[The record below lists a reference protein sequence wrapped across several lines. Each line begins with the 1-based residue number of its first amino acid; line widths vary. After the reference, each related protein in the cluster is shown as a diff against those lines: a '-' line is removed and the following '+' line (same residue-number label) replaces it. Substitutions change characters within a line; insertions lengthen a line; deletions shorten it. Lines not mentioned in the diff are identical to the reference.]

1 MRIDTV
7 ILAHAIEQTRLT
19 DPASYMLTTWN
30 VKRSGGSDET
40 GSGAMCDQ
48 VVYAVVATLE
58 FK

>member
-7 ILAHAIEQTRLT
+7 ILAHDASRTG
-19 DPASYMLTTWN
+19 ASYMLTTWK

-48 VVYAVVATLE
+48 VEYAVLATVE